1 MESISINV
9 LRVGTWET
17 SFFLKKKLLSDEGPT
32 IETINFTFNIWFT
45 PNVFYFDTTSIFV
58 TVFVLSHCVY
68 FCYLFGSLGQKDW
81 RNFPIVYNLNI
92 GQARGSN
99 IDSWANKHDRERLF
113 GVKKKLKSLTRSIHT
128 MVGSLEL
135 QDWRCCQSRTASL
148 DFYCLKSQWKWRV
161 NMSCQGHV
169 NYLKRQWD
177 AKIVY
182 LNFDFI

>member
-32 IETINFTFNIWFT
+32 IETIDCTLNIWFT

-81 RNFPIVYNLNI
+81 RNFPIVYNFNI

-99 IDSWANKHDRERLF
+99 IDSWADKHDRERPF
-113 GVKKKLKSLTRSIHT
+113 GVR
-128 MVGSLEL
+128 
-135 QDWRCCQSRTASL
+135 R
-148 DFYCLKSQWKWRV
+148 
-161 NMSCQGHV
+161 N
-169 NYLKRQWD
+169 
-177 AKIVY
+177 
-182 LNFDFI
+182 